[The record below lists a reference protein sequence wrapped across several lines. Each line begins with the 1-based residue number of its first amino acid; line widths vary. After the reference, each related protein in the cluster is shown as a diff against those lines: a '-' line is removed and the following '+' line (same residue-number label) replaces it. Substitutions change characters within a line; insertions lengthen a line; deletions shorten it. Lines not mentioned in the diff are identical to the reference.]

1 MKEWSLY
8 DDSGKRKYITS
19 DERSKFKESVEEHLE
34 QGQKTFALMLYW
46 SGCRIQEALNLEYQS
61 IDYSRKGVVF
71 RTLKRRKTV
80 HRFVPLPEEYLR
92 MLNDIHRLKRMQKD
106 TPKDIIW
113 SFDRKTGWRYIK
125 KAMLEAKIEGVH
137 ATPKGLRH
145 AFTIA
150 HLKSGTPQHIIK
162 GWTGWASDAMFEVYG
177 KVVGEDERDFASAL
191 WNQ

>member
-92 MLNDIHRLKRMQKD
+92 MLNDIHRLKRMKKD
-106 TPKDIIW
+106 TPKEIIW
-113 SFDRKTGWRYIK
+113 SFDRM
-125 KAMLEAKIEGVH
+125 AAK
-137 ATPKGLRH
+137 
-145 AFTIA
+145 
-150 HLKSGTPQHIIK
+150 
-162 GWTGWASDAMFEVYG
+162 
-177 KVVGEDERDFASAL
+177 
-191 WNQ
+191 